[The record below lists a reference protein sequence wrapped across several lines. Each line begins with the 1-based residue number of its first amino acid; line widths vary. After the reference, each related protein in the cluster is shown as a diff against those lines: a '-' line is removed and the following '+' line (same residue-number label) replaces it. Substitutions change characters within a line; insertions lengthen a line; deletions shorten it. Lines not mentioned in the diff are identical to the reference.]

1 MGNMKLFKI
10 TSGKSVYWALYNPA
24 GEYQAD
30 IAAYLIHCVDDL
42 ALNEATVLGRAYA
55 LKSWAGYLL
64 LNNTKLT
71 KATNDTVRVYRDYLF
86 ENPKKNWSNDLKSRQ
101 RSINQYLKI
110 IYDFYHWMQFNNSS
124 AYFLGPSNF
133 FNIYS
138 TLTLNSKQSREV
150 DKYPLLFKRTSS
162 KSKHRTTYTPDYQTF
177 LSLYRHFISSHSAPV
192 AERNCLI
199 LKIALE
205 AGFRVGSTASLT
217 IDDFD
222 KSQLRDDVDYFTVKP
237 SVQKFGRSNSFD
249 ISINLAM
256 SIFEYIDG
264 PRKQLNTD
272 LHSKS
277 NHLFLN
283 TITGSNLLSKSI
295 SSEFSRAAKQLGLPY
310 RAGIHCWRGLYTEN
324 LIDYESDARRELGF
338 DSSIESIGMVV
349 SKALGHSNPLS
360 QQNYIRSLKSKH
372 KSSQAFRHMQ
382 EVAYM
387 QKELLQT
394 IKACEILRK
403 EVEELTRN
411 P

>member
-1 MGNMKLFKI
+1 MKLFKI
-10 TSGKSVYWALYNPA
+10 PSGKSIYWALYNEE
-24 GEYQAD
+24 GEYQPD
-30 IAAYLIHCVDDL
+30 VAAYLIYCVDDL

-55 LKSWAGYLL
+55 LKSWACYLNSNEVNL
-64 LNNTKLT
+64 I
-71 KATNDTVRVYRDYLF
+71 KANNDTIKSYRDYLI
-86 ENPKKNWSNDLKSRQ
+86 ENPRKNWSYDLKSRQ
-101 RSINQYLKI
+101 RSINQYLRT
-110 IYDFYHWMQFNNSS
+110 IYDFYRWVQLNNSS
-124 AYFLGPSNF
+124 AYILGPSNF

-138 TLTLNSKQSREV
+138 TLSLNSRKTSDA
-150 DKYPLLFKRTSS
+150 DKYPLLFQRTSS
-162 KSKHRTTYTPDYQTF
+162 RSKHRTTYTPDYQTF
-177 LSLYRHFISSHSAPV
+177 LSLYRYFISSHSTAV

-199 LKIALE
+199 LKIAFE
-205 AGFRVGSTASLT
+205 SGFRVGSTASLT

-222 KSQLRDDVDYFTVKP
+222 KTKLRDDVDYYTVKP
-237 SVQKFGRSNSFD
+237 SVQKFGRTNSFD

-264 PRKQLNTD
+264 PRNELSRD
-272 LHSKS
+272 LRNKS

-295 SSEFSRAAKQLGLPY
+295 SSEFSKAAKQIGLPY

-324 LIDYESDARRELGF
+324 LIDYEIDARRELGF

-372 KSSQAFRHMQ
+372 RSSQAFRHLQDM
-382 EVAYM
+382 AHM
-387 QKELLQT
+387 QKELLHT
-394 IKACEILRK
+394 IKACEVLRK
-403 EVEELTRN
+403 EVEELTKK